1 MWGGEECCLSRLN
14 PNINKQIV
22 QTGLFENN
30 LFHDQSIYSIVI
42 FLTIVITF
50 SFYDVVMM
58 LGENLCWSLKV
69 HGGRGGFMI
78 REVTLAYVNRDTT
91 TVVSQIKWSQSFKK
105 SVKLIYIVLARAKSE
120 ALNNIY
126 SLFTKT

>member
-1 MWGGEECCLSRLN
+1 
-14 PNINKQIV
+14 
-22 QTGLFENN
+22 
-30 LFHDQSIYSIVI
+30 
-42 FLTIVITF
+42 
-50 SFYDVVMM
+50 
-58 LGENLCWSLKV
+58 
-69 HGGRGGFMI
+69 MI

-91 TVVSQIKWSQSFKK
+91 TVVRQIKWSQSFKK

>member
-1 MWGGEECCLSRLN
+1 ML
-14 PNINKQIV
+14 V
-22 QTGLFENN
+22 T
-30 LFHDQSIYSIVI
+30 QS
-42 FLTIVITF
+42 
-50 SFYDVVMM
+50 
-58 LGENLCWSLKV
+58 
-69 HGGRGGFMI
+69 GGRGGLMI

-126 SLFTKT
+126 SLFTKI

>member
-1 MWGGEECCLSRLN
+1 MITQSGG
-14 PNINKQIV
+14 
-22 QTGLFENN
+22 G
-30 LFHDQSIYSIVI
+30 
-42 FLTIVITF
+42 
-50 SFYDVVMM
+50 
-58 LGENLCWSLKV
+58 
-69 HGGRGGFMI
+69 GGFMI

>member
-1 MWGGEECCLSRLN
+1 MLV
-14 PNINKQIV
+14 I
-22 QTGLFENN
+22 
-30 LFHDQSIYSIVI
+30 QS
-42 FLTIVITF
+42 
-50 SFYDVVMM
+50 
-58 LGENLCWSLKV
+58 
-69 HGGRGGFMI
+69 GGRGGLMI

>member
-1 MWGGEECCLSRLN
+1 
-14 PNINKQIV
+14 
-22 QTGLFENN
+22 
-30 LFHDQSIYSIVI
+30 
-42 FLTIVITF
+42 
-50 SFYDVVMM
+50 
-58 LGENLCWSLKV
+58 
-69 HGGRGGFMI
+69 MI

-105 SVKLIYIVLARAKSE
+105 SVKLIYIVLARVKSE

>member
-1 MWGGEECCLSRLN
+1 MLVTQSGG
-14 PNINKQIV
+14 
-22 QTGLFENN
+22 G
-30 LFHDQSIYSIVI
+30 
-42 FLTIVITF
+42 
-50 SFYDVVMM
+50 
-58 LGENLCWSLKV
+58 
-69 HGGRGGFMI
+69 GGFMI

>member
-1 MWGGEECCLSRLN
+1 ML
-14 PNINKQIV
+14 V
-22 QTGLFENN
+22 T
-30 LFHDQSIYSIVI
+30 QS
-42 FLTIVITF
+42 
-50 SFYDVVMM
+50 
-58 LGENLCWSLKV
+58 
-69 HGGRGGFMI
+69 GGRGGLMI

>member
-1 MWGGEECCLSRLN
+1 ML
-14 PNINKQIV
+14 V
-22 QTGLFENN
+22 T
-30 LFHDQSIYSIVI
+30 QS
-42 FLTIVITF
+42 
-50 SFYDVVMM
+50 
-58 LGENLCWSLKV
+58 
-69 HGGRGGFMI
+69 GGRGGFMI

-126 SLFTKT
+126 SLFTKI

>member
-1 MWGGEECCLSRLN
+1 MLITQSGG
-14 PNINKQIV
+14 
-22 QTGLFENN
+22 G
-30 LFHDQSIYSIVI
+30 
-42 FLTIVITF
+42 
-50 SFYDVVMM
+50 
-58 LGENLCWSLKV
+58 
-69 HGGRGGFMI
+69 GGFMI

>member
-1 MWGGEECCLSRLN
+1 ML
-14 PNINKQIV
+14 V
-22 QTGLFENN
+22 T
-30 LFHDQSIYSIVI
+30 QS
-42 FLTIVITF
+42 
-50 SFYDVVMM
+50 
-58 LGENLCWSLKV
+58 
-69 HGGRGGFMI
+69 GGRNGFMI

>member
-1 MWGGEECCLSRLN
+1 ML
-14 PNINKQIV
+14 V
-22 QTGLFENN
+22 T
-30 LFHDQSIYSIVI
+30 QS
-42 FLTIVITF
+42 
-50 SFYDVVMM
+50 
-58 LGENLCWSLKV
+58 
-69 HGGRGGFMI
+69 GGRGGFMI

-120 ALNNIY
+120 ALNNIS

>member
-1 MWGGEECCLSRLN
+1 ML
-14 PNINKQIV
+14 V
-22 QTGLFENN
+22 T
-30 LFHDQSIYSIVI
+30 QS
-42 FLTIVITF
+42 
-50 SFYDVVMM
+50 
-58 LGENLCWSLKV
+58 E
-69 HGGRGGFMI
+69 GRGGLMI

-126 SLFTKT
+126 SLFKKI

>member
-1 MWGGEECCLSRLN
+1 M
-14 PNINKQIV
+14 IK
-22 QTGLFENN
+22 TF
-30 LFHDQSIYSIVI
+30 YSIVI

-91 TVVSQIKWSQSFKK
+91 KVVSQIKWSQSLKK
-105 SVKLIYIVLARAKSE
+105 KCKNIKLQ
-120 ALNNIY
+120 
-126 SLFTKT
+126 KTR